1 MGCLDIPN
9 ETIITMEMTP
19 IKFGPGATNEVGY
32 DLKRLG
38 VRRALIVTDKGV
50 MSLGLPERV
59 RTLLQ
64 DEGISADIYDDVHV
78 EPTDKSFEAIS
89 SFVQGRDY
97 SGFVAI
103 GGGSSIDSAKAANLF
118 TTYPAPLSDY
128 LNKPIGKGV
137 PVPGPL
143 KPLVAMPTTA
153 GTGSETTAVTILDV
167 LALKVKTGISHRYLR
182 PSLAVI
188 DPLNTVTLPPMAT
201 AYPGFDVLTHAL
213 ESYTSRPYDT
223 RPRHKPEERPVYI
236 GSNPI
241 SDIWCEKALEYT
253 GRYLRRAVLNGMDV
267 EARTYMAL
275 AATYAGIGF
284 GNAGVHVPHAIA
296 YPIAGLVKNFSPP
309 DYPKEEPIIPHGLS
323 VVITAP
329 STFRWTYPTNPE
341 RHLQAAELLGGDV
354 NGLTEAEMR
363 EVLPRTLM
371 SLMRDTGIVNGLSA
385 LGYGESDVPALVDG
399 TLKQQRLLVNCP
411 RAVGAEELTNV
422 IQHSFEYW

>member
-1 MGCLDIPN
+1 
-9 ETIITMEMTP
+9 
-19 IKFGPGATNEVGY
+19 
-32 DLKRLG
+32 
-38 VRRALIVTDKGV
+38 
-50 MSLGLPERV
+50 
-59 RTLLQ
+59 
-64 DEGISADIYDDVHV
+64 
-78 EPTDKSFEAIS
+78 
-89 SFVQGRDY
+89 
-97 SGFVAI
+97 
-103 GGGSSIDSAKAANLF
+103 
-118 TTYPAPLSDY
+118 
-128 LNKPIGKGV
+128 
-137 PVPGPL
+137 
-143 KPLVAMPTTA
+143 
-153 GTGSETTAVTILDV
+153 
-167 LALKVKTGISHRYLR
+167 LKVKTGISHRYLR

-213 ESYTSRPYDT
+213 ESYTSRPYDA

-363 EVLPRTLM
+363 EALPRTLM
-371 SLMRDTGIVNGLSA
+371 SLMRDTGIVNGLNE

-422 IQHSFEYW
+422 IEHSFEYW

>member
-38 VRRALIVTDKGV
+38 VRRALIVTDKGI
-50 MSLGLPERV
+50 MKIGLPERV
-59 RTLLQ
+59 RTILQ
-64 DEGISADIYDDVHV
+64 DEGISAEIYDDVHV

-89 SFVQGRDY
+89 SFVHGRDY
-97 SGFVAI
+97 DGFVAV

-128 LNKPIGKGV
+128 LNKPIGKGL

-167 LALKVKTGISHRYLR
+167 LSLKVKTGISHRFLR

-188 DPLNTVTLPPMAT
+188 DPLNTVTLPPLAT

-213 ESYTSRPYDT
+213 ESYTSRPYNA
-223 RPRHKPEERPVYI
+223 RPSHKPADRPVYI

-241 SDIWCEKALEYT
+241 SDMWCEKALEYT

-284 GNAGVHVPHAIA
+284 GNAGVHVPHSIA
-296 YPIAGLVKNFSPP
+296 YPIAGLVKSFMPP
-309 DYPKEEPIIPHGLS
+309 DYPHEEPIIPHGLS

-329 STFRWTYPTNPE
+329 STFRWTYITNPE
-341 RHLQAAELLGGDV
+341 RHVHAAELLGANV
-354 NGLTEAEMR
+354 SGLTSAEMR

-371 SLMRDTGIVNGLSA
+371 SLMRDTGVVNGVSA
-385 LGYGESDVPALVDG
+385 LGYNESDVPALVDG

-411 RAVGAEELTNV
+411 RAIGAEELTSI

>member
-9 ETIITMEMTP
+9 ETVFTMEMTP
-19 IKFGPGATNEVGY
+19 IKVGAGATDEVAY

-38 VRRALIVTDKGV
+38 VRHALIITDRGIMKL
-50 MSLGLPERV
+50 SLPERV

-64 DEGISADIYDDVHV
+64 ENGITADIFDDVHV

-89 SFVQGRDY
+89 SFVHGRDY
-97 SGFVAI
+97 DGFVAI

-118 TTYPAPLSDY
+118 TAYPAPVMDY
-128 LNKPIGKGV
+128 VNKPIGKGL

-143 KPLVAMPTTA
+143 KPLVAIPTTA
-153 GTGSETTAVTILDV
+153 GTGSETTAVAIMDM

-182 PSLAVI
+182 PTMAII

-213 ESYTSRPYDT
+213 ESYTSRPYDA
-223 RPRHKPEERPVYI
+223 RPKHTPEERPVYV

-241 SDIWCEKALEYT
+241 SDLWCEKALEYL

-284 GNAGVHVPHAIA
+284 GNAGVHVPHSIA

-309 DYPKEEPIIPHGLS
+309 DYPKEEPMIPHGLS
-323 VVITAP
+323 VIVTAP
-329 STFRWTYPTNPE
+329 ATFRWTYPVSPE
-341 RHLQAAELLGGDV
+341 RHLRAAQLLGANV
-354 NGLTEAEMR
+354 SGLTSAEMR
-363 EVLPRTLM
+363 EILPNTLL
-371 SLMRDTGIVNGLSA
+371 SLMRDTGIPNGIAA
-385 LGYGESDVPALVDG
+385 LGYSDSDVSPLIEG

-411 RAVGAEELTNV
+411 RSVGAEEL
-422 IQHSFEYW
+422 QHIIHDSFEYW